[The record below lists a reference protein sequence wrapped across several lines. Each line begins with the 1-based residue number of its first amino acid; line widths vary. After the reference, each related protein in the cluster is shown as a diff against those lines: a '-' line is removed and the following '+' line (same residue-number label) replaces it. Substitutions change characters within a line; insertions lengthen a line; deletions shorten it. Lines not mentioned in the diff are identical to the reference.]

1 NMEHSLET
9 AYPLKSMMESVFGRK
24 AWLDLKHCQDLGIW
38 KKYSKRLISAVEVS
52 IKSTVK
58 VADDDWF
65 DELSLE
71 FEHGKKCI
79 DSAGSL
85 DVLFANLAACLAN
98 ISFLQIGM
106 IPQRHSENNVAA
118 RQGESWNLSAFRTVQ
133 YVQTQ
138 EQKERIMRRKSQ
150 NSETST

>member
-1 NMEHSLET
+1 MEHSLKT

-24 AWLDLKHCQDLGIW
+24 AWLDLKHCQDLGVW
-38 KKYSKRLISAVEVS
+38 KKYSKRHISAVEVS

-65 DELSLE
+65 NELSLE
-71 FEHGKKCI
+71 FEHGKKCV

-85 DVLFANLAACLAN
+85 DVLFANLAA
-98 ISFLQIGM
+98 
-106 IPQRHSENNVAA
+106 
-118 RQGESWNLSAFRTVQ
+118 RQGESWNLSVFRTVQ
-133 YVQTQ
+133 YVQSQ
-138 EQKERIMRRKSQ
+138 EQKERIIRRKSQ